1 MKNIP
6 ISNSHSRMGR
16 PPMHRKPTVVRL
28 DADLPKRIDKVLAA
42 KEKRA
47 DLIRLAIER
56 ELKRREK
63 APR

>member
-1 MKNIP
+1 
-6 ISNSHSRMGR
+6 MGR